1 MVEFLLSLLPIA
13 VLLVCLLVI
22 SLPAKYSS
30 AIAFA
35 VAAVEFV
42 FWFRPGALGMG
53 ITLSKGAVMALF
65 VGLIALGAML
75 LYNLVD
81 ISGGFEVINGFLS
94 RVFKDEFALF
104 IMITW
109 AFSAFLQGIAGY
121 GLPAVIAT
129 TILVKSGFD
138 VAKSAAASLLGPSWA
153 ITFGSMG
160 SSIFAIDLVTDSPV
174 KDTLISMSHF
184 GSVGMVC
191 CGLGVCFIYGGFKFL
206 AQGLKYIIP
215 AWLVMTAAL
224 VAMAH
229 MEMVSV
235 IGFVTGMIGVAVM
248 ILTHRI
254 FSRKQR
260 KSSAAQ
266 PAEVREQTT
275 CHAADGRSP
284 ELCNSPELC
293 DSPEFCD
300 SPKLRANNGRLLDS
314 VLPYI
319 MVIVMSIGFFLLKPS
334 LELSFSFPG
343 YESAG
348 GVMVEAE
355 EDYVTFNILKYPFS
369 IIVIATAISV
379 VYYLKIG
386 LLKKGDIKTIAKT
399 TVNKIKSTEI
409 TLLLLLCTASI
420 MMDSGMTTILSEAIV
435 ELAGRGYAFMSSV
448 IGVLGA
454 FITGSNTNAN
464 ILFGSL
470 QETAAISLGMAP
482 AIICAVQSVS
492 ASVGGAIGPTT
503 TALVAAAAEKSGKEA
518 EIYRHTLA
526 PTVITAAVLG
536 ALALLA
542 V

>member
-1 MVEFLLSLLPIA
+1 
-13 VLLVCLLVI
+13 
-22 SLPAKYSS
+22 
-30 AIAFA
+30 
-35 VAAVEFV
+35 
-42 FWFRPGALGMG
+42 
-53 ITLSKGAVMALF
+53 
-65 VGLIALGAML
+65 
-75 LYNLVD
+75 
-81 ISGGFEVINGFLS
+81 
-94 RVFKDEFALF
+94 
-104 IMITW
+104 
-109 AFSAFLQGIAGY
+109 
-121 GLPAVIAT
+121 
-129 TILVKSGFD
+129 
-138 VAKSAAASLLGPSWA
+138 
-153 ITFGSMG
+153 
-160 SSIFAIDLVTDSPV
+160 
-174 KDTLISMSHF
+174 
-184 GSVGMVC
+184 
-191 CGLGVCFIYGGFKFL
+191 
-206 AQGLKYIIP
+206 
-215 AWLVMTAAL
+215 
-224 VAMAH
+224 
-229 MEMVSV
+229 
-235 IGFVTGMIGVAVM
+235 
-248 ILTHRI
+248 
-254 FSRKQR
+254 
-260 KSSAAQ
+260 
-266 PAEVREQTT
+266 
-275 CHAADGRSP
+275 
-284 ELCNSPELC
+284 
-293 DSPEFCD
+293 
-300 SPKLRANNGRLLDS
+300 
-314 VLPYI
+314 
-319 MVIVMSIGFFLLKPS
+319 
-334 LELSFSFPG
+334 
-343 YESAG
+343 
-348 GVMVEAE
+348 MVEAE